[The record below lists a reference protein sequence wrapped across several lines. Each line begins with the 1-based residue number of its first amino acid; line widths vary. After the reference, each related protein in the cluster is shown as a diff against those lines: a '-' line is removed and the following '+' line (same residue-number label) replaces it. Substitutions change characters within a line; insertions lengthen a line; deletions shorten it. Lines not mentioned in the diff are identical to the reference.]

1 MVVQSTVH
9 RHVGIDQ
16 REKTLKAPGDYEGLK
31 VLIVRENWLG
41 CTGLSAFDAC
51 LRLGAQA
58 NSLSESEYVPGRWT
72 SISMRVAGRLLRKAA
87 VAEFNRNL
95 VREVEWRRPDLLLVF
110 KGPWVTA
117 EALQSAKRTG
127 TKTYC
132 FYPDVSYLVH
142 GPYLPEALREYDWIF
157 TTKTFGV
164 NDFKERLG
172 LTKVSFL
179 PHAFDLRVHRPR
191 KPTKREEVEYGCDV
205 SFIGTWSP
213 KKEALLEQIATLRP
227 EIDLKVWGD
236 QWRSMRRGTPLERHV
251 QFRGVHGID
260 YAIAI
265 GCSKINL
272 AILSEQRH
280 GSSSGDLITSRT
292 FHIPAS
298 GGLMLHERTPD
309 LEMYFT
315 PGQDCA
321 CFSSAEEMI
330 EQIDRLLGDAALRQ
344 SIAAKGQERVEAE
357 HSWDHRMATILD
369 HFLSERNETPDTDC
383 ILEYLQ
389 NEALPR

>member
-1 MVVQSTVH
+1 MVVQSPVH

-16 REKTLKAPGDYEGLK
+16 RQKTLKAPGDYEGLK

-58 NSLSESEYVPGRWT
+58 NSISESEYVPFRWT
-72 SISMRVAGRLLRKAA
+72 SISMRIAGRLLRKAA
-87 VAEFNRNL
+87 VAEFSRNL

-117 EALQSAKRTG
+117 DALQSTKRMGAKA
-127 TKTYC
+127 YC

-142 GPYLPEALREYDWIF
+142 GPYLPNALREYDWIF
-157 TTKTFGV
+157 TTKSFGAR
-164 NDFKERLG
+164 DFKEHLG
-172 LTKVSFL
+172 LTNVSFL
-179 PHAFDLRVHRPR
+179 PHAFDVRVHRPR

-213 KKEALLEQIATLRP
+213 KKEALLKQIATLRP

-236 QWRSMRRGTPLERHV
+236 QWGSMQPSTPLARHV
-251 QFRGVHGID
+251 RFRGVHGID

-272 AILSEQRH
+272 AILSEQRP

-309 LEMYFT
+309 LERYFT
-315 PGQDCA
+315 PGEDCA
-321 CFSSAEEMI
+321 CFSNAEEMI
-330 EQIDRLLGDAALRQ
+330 QEIDRLLADQGLRQ
-344 SIAAKGQERVEAE
+344 SMAVQGKARVEAE
-357 HSWDHRMATILD
+357 HSWDHRMAMILD
-369 HFLSERNETPDTDC
+369 HFLSARNDAPATRR
-383 ILEYLQ
+383 ILEHG
-389 NEALPR
+389 